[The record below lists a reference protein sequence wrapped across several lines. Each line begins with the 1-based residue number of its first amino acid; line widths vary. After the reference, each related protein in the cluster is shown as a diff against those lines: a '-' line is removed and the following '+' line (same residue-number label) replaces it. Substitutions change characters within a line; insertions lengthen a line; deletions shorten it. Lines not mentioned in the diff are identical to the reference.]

1 MELTVQL
8 HESFDPLRV
17 QVLSRSEQG
26 HRDENQDALGH
37 LSLGSWWCAVLAD
50 GAGGHEGGGVAS
62 GLAVSSIL
70 DSFRH
75 CAMPCAAQLEAW
87 VRAANENLLR
97 EQQKRSELA
106 DMHTTLVVCLVNQR
120 TRSAVWA
127 HVGDSRIYHFHHERC
142 LSRTRDHS
150 IAQWVADHK
159 PNNNIPARNALYTAL
174 GEPQEALQV
183 SISSPVLLQAGD
195 WLLLCSDGLWEHFN
209 DDELGL
215 LGHQLR
221 GQSMYTAHLH
231 ELALFR
237 AKGRSDNL
245 SSLSLFLDSSD

>member
-17 QVLSRSEQG
+17 HVLSRSEQG
-26 HRDENQDALGH
+26 HREENQDALGY
-37 LSLGSWWCAVLAD
+37 LGLGPWWCAVLAD

-62 GLAVSSIL
+62 RLAVSSIL
-70 DSFRH
+70 DSFQH
-75 CAMPCAAQLEAW
+75 CAVPCAAQLQNW
-87 VRAANENLLR
+87 VRVANESLLH
-97 EQQKRSELA
+97 EQQQRCELA
-106 DMHTTLVVCLVNQR
+106 DMHTTLVVCLVNQI
-120 TRSAVWA
+120 TRAAVWA

-142 LSRTRDHS
+142 LSKTRDHS
-150 IAQWVADHK
+150 IAQWMADHK
-159 PNNNIPARNALYTAL
+159 PGGDIPARNSLYTAL
-174 GEPQEALQV
+174 GESQDSLQV
-183 SISSPVLLQAGD
+183 SVSSPVLLQPGN

-231 ELALFR
+231 ELALSR
-237 AKGRSDNL
+237 AKGRADNL
-245 SSLSLFLDSSD
+245 SSLTLFLDSPA